1 MKLCISKLWRNFGS
15 KLFSYSWINNDGITR
30 FLYIHKL
37 TTYLSILFS
46 KHYLFNFRVLHS
58 SGSFLLLHYSIV
70 QKIPDFWECFLD
82 VSIMTHSVY

>member
-1 MKLCISKLWRNFGS
+1 MKLCISKLWRNFDS

-30 FLYIHKL
+30 FLFINLLLICQYFLVNI
-37 TTYLSILFS
+37 I
-46 KHYLFNFRVLHS
+46 LFNFRVLHS